1 MSSVY
6 SIKIFYDLP
15 LQTVLELPL
24 VKLPVL
30 VSPFLARQSSP
41 EKNSANVMC
50 PDEATVHCKISYFLF
65 CFTVSRKL
73 HRPMAAPTGYMPNL
87 QAPGE

>member
-1 MSSVY
+1 VFELSSLTYHLSLALKLIIMSSVY

-50 PDEATVHCKISYFLF
+50 P
-65 CFTVSRKL
+65 
-73 HRPMAAPTGYMPNL
+73 
-87 QAPGE
+87 GEGRAWCSW